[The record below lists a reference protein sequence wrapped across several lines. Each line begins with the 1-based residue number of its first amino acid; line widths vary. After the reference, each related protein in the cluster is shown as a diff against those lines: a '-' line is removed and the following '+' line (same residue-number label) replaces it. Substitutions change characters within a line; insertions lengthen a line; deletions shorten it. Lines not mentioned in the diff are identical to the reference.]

1 MGPPAA
7 RDGPGGEDELVGQW
21 RRVYDGLYSGADAP
35 GVENTGPAAEFGA
48 DFSGWNSSY
57 TGAPIPIEQMREW
70 RAATVDRIRELRP
83 RRVLEIGVGTGLLL
97 SQLAPDCEQY
107 RATDFSAAT
116 IATLERQLRELGADW
131 TERVQL
137 EVRTAV
143 DMLGLPENHFDTVVL
158 NSVIQYFPGE
168 AYLRRVLEQALRLLA
183 PGGAIFVGDVRNLAL
198 LEEFATA
205 VQLARHGAGD
215 AATIGRRV
223 RRDIAAEQE
232 LLVAPEYFVSLS
244 RAAVDV
250 DGVDIGLE
258 RGHWLN
264 ELSRYRYDVV
274 LHKSPSRPLSAA
286 DLPEI
291 EFRDRDRLCEVLRD
305 RHRDGVRVTGIPHAG
320 LIDEVEAARRVR
332 SGRLG
337 DGIEQL
343 AVGFEGVLAATAERP
358 GGGVLP
364 EDLHALGQRFGY
376 RTAVT
381 WSKDP
386 DRMDAVFIDAEV
398 ARGRALTD
406 VYQPS
411 GPLEDRAAQTNN
423 PQIGLLAADVRRFA
437 EARLPEF
444 MVPAAVLVIDS
455 VPLTASGKLDRRA
468 LPDPEF
474 ASSVA
479 YRPPGS
485 VEEQLLADLFAEVLG
500 LDRVGVDD
508 NFFALGG
515 HSLLATRLV
524 SRIRAVLGVEV
535 PIRTVFDAPT
545 VAELAAGLDTGA
557 RVRPPLAPRPRPD
570 VVPLSFAQR
579 RLWFIHRLEGLS
591 ATYNIALALRL
602 TGDFDVAAARAAVGD
617 VLARHE
623 SLRTIFFEDDGTPAQ
638 RVLDAA
644 QLVAPVTVNDVDAA
658 ELDAAVTASVRYGFE
673 LSSEIPLRTTVFRVG
688 ARDCV
693 LVVLIHHIAAD
704 GWSMTPLL
712 RDLAT
717 AYTARLAGHA
727 PQWEPLPVQYA
738 DYTLW
743 QQELLG
749 SHLDR
754 DSVLFQQFE
763 YWRREL
769 DGVPEQLRLPTD
781 RPRGRV
787 ADYRGDMVLFS
798 IDVDTRAAVE
808 RLAAREGATVS
819 MVLQS
824 ALAVLLFKLGAGDD
838 IPIGSPIAGRT
849 DQALAELV
857 GFFVNSWVLRARVD
871 PAASFAETLGQV
883 RAKALAAYENQ
894 DIPFELLVELLN
906 PVRSAAHHPLFQV
919 SLAFQNN
926 TLPVLELPNVRI
938 EPYPA
943 YTATA
948 RFDMFFNITDAP
960 AGREWAGL
968 VEYATGLFDRS
979 TVEAMADRFVRILRR
994 IGSDPGTPVG
1004 VIDVLGGPERELLL
1018 RRRND
1023 TAAPLADTT
1032 LAALFEA
1039 QAARTPDAVAVVGA
1053 DTTLTY
1059 RELDSRAADLA
1070 RSLRAGG
1077 VVPDAVAAI
1086 ALPRSAALIV
1096 AMLAVSKAGGA
1107 YLPIDPAYPPERLE
1121 FILTDAAPVLV
1132 VTDSATAA
1140 GLPPTATPRL
1150 CLDAPRSG
1158 GTNGR
1163 PRSAAR
1169 PGNLAYVVYTSGSTG
1184 VPKGVGITHANMVN
1198 LISGAW
1204 RTGTSDRVLA
1214 QSSIAFDASTYEIW
1228 PTLCGG
1234 ATVVVTSAERSD
1246 PAEITR
1252 LIQTWSVTKMFA
1264 TPPLLAALLD
1274 HAGSVPGTPLAT
1286 LERIMCGGAELTGD
1300 VVRAL
1305 HAKYPG
1311 TGVVNGYGPAETT
1324 ACVTEHDAVAG
1335 DDGTVP
1341 IGRPARNVRV
1351 FVLDSWLMPVAV
1363 GVVGELYVAGAQL
1376 ARGYLGRAGLTA
1388 SRFVA
1393 DPFGVGGRLYR
1404 TGDVV
1409 RWNVVGELEFVGRVD
1424 DQVKIRGFR
1433 VEPGEVEA
1441 ALAQHPSVS
1450 QAVVTARDTGSGD
1463 KQLIAY
1469 VVADRSGPRLGEDD
1483 LVGEWRQ
1490 VYDDLYVGNGNG
1502 HDKPAF
1508 GGDFGGW
1515 NSSYTGKP
1523 IPLAQM
1529 REWRAATVERI
1540 RELSPRRVLEI
1551 GVGSG
1556 LLLSQLAPEC
1566 EQYWATDLSAA
1577 TIGTLREQLRGLGA
1591 GWADRVVTSVQ
1602 AADDTSGLPDHHFD
1616 TVVLNS
1622 VVQYFPG
1629 ESYLRRVL
1637 EGVRRVLAPGGA
1649 VFVGDVRN
1657 LALLEPFTT
1666 AVEITRH
1673 GGDDPDAVRDRVR
1686 RGMSAE
1692 KELLIAPEYFV
1703 GLCGE
1708 AGGFGAVDIELERGR
1723 AVNELT
1729 RYRYDVVLRPATA
1742 DALSVAAVPKVAFR
1756 DRDSLRELLETP
1768 HPDGIRVT
1776 GIPRAGLLGEVE
1788 ATRRIRAG
1796 RPVSL
1801 DQLDDPD
1808 GSGLLPED
1816 LHGLGRRYGY
1826 RTAVTWSAEPDRMDA
1841 VFLDAATARHRPLTD
1856 VYLPTAAVGN
1866 PAAYVNNPQDLLLPA
1881 DLRRLAAERLPQFM
1895 VPAVVMVLDS
1905 MPLTANGKLDRAA
1918 LPEPEF
1924 ISSTRY
1930 RPPSGERERVL
1941 AELFAE
1947 ILGRDRVGVDDDFF
1961 VLGGHS
1967 LLATRLVS
1975 RIRAV
1980 LGVEVPVRVIFDA
1993 PTVAQLA
2000 QRWDELAPSRRPA
2013 LRRMNREVV

>member
-1 MGPPAA
+1 
-7 RDGPGGEDELVGQW
+7 
-21 RRVYDGLYSGADAP
+21 
-35 GVENTGPAAEFGA
+35 
-48 DFSGWNSSY
+48 
-57 TGAPIPIEQMREW
+57 
-70 RAATVDRIRELRP
+70 
-83 RRVLEIGVGTGLLL
+83 
-97 SQLAPDCEQY
+97 
-107 RATDFSAAT
+107 
-116 IATLERQLRELGADW
+116 
-131 TERVQL
+131 
-137 EVRTAV
+137 
-143 DMLGLPENHFDTVVL
+143 
-158 NSVIQYFPGE
+158 
-168 AYLRRVLEQALRLLA
+168 
-183 PGGAIFVGDVRNLAL
+183 
-198 LEEFATA
+198 
-205 VQLARHGAGD
+205 
-215 AATIGRRV
+215 
-223 RRDIAAEQE
+223 
-232 LLVAPEYFVSLS
+232 
-244 RAAVDV
+244 
-250 DGVDIGLE
+250 
-258 RGHWLN
+258 
-264 ELSRYRYDVV
+264 
-274 LHKSPSRPLSAA
+274 
-286 DLPEI
+286 
-291 EFRDRDRLCEVLRD
+291 
-305 RHRDGVRVTGIPHAG
+305 
-320 LIDEVEAARRVR
+320 
-332 SGRLG
+332 
-337 DGIEQL
+337 
-343 AVGFEGVLAATAERP
+343 
-358 GGGVLP
+358 
-364 EDLHALGQRFGY
+364 
-376 RTAVT
+376 
-381 WSKDP
+381 
-386 DRMDAVFIDAEV
+386 
-398 ARGRALTD
+398 
-406 VYQPS
+406 
-411 GPLEDRAAQTNN
+411 
-423 PQIGLLAADVRRFA
+423 
-437 EARLPEF
+437 
-444 MVPAAVLVIDS
+444 
-455 VPLTASGKLDRRA
+455 
-468 LPDPEF
+468 
-474 ASSVA
+474 
-479 YRPPGS
+479 
-485 VEEQLLADLFAEVLG
+485 
-500 LDRVGVDD
+500 
-508 NFFALGG
+508 
-515 HSLLATRLV
+515 
-524 SRIRAVLGVEV
+524 
-535 PIRTVFDAPT
+535 
-545 VAELAAGLDTGA
+545 
-557 RVRPPLAPRPRPD
+557 
-570 VVPLSFAQR
+570 
-579 RLWFIHRLEGLS
+579 
-591 ATYNIALALRL
+591 
-602 TGDFDVAAARAAVGD
+602 
-617 VLARHE
+617 
-623 SLRTIFFEDDGTPAQ
+623 
-638 RVLDAA
+638 
-644 QLVAPVTVNDVDAA
+644 
-658 ELDAAVTASVRYGFE
+658 
-673 LSSEIPLRTTVFRVG
+673 
-688 ARDCV
+688 
-693 LVVLIHHIAAD
+693 
-704 GWSMTPLL
+704 
-712 RDLAT
+712 
-717 AYTARLAGHA
+717 
-727 PQWEPLPVQYA
+727 
-738 DYTLW
+738 
-743 QQELLG
+743 
-749 SHLDR
+749 
-754 DSVLFQQFE
+754 
-763 YWRREL
+763 
-769 DGVPEQLRLPTD
+769 
-781 RPRGRV
+781 
-787 ADYRGDMVLFS
+787 
-798 IDVDTRAAVE
+798 
-808 RLAAREGATVS
+808 
-819 MVLQS
+819 
-824 ALAVLLFKLGAGDD
+824 
-838 IPIGSPIAGRT
+838 
-849 DQALAELV
+849 
-857 GFFVNSWVLRARVD
+857 
-871 PAASFAETLGQV
+871 
-883 RAKALAAYENQ
+883 
-894 DIPFELLVELLN
+894 
-906 PVRSAAHHPLFQV
+906 
-919 SLAFQNN
+919 
-926 TLPVLELPNVRI
+926 
-938 EPYPA
+938 
-943 YTATA
+943 
-948 RFDMFFNITDAP
+948 
-960 AGREWAGL
+960 
-968 VEYATGLFDRS
+968 
-979 TVEAMADRFVRILRR
+979 
-994 IGSDPGTPVG
+994 
-1004 VIDVLGGPERELLL
+1004 
-1018 RRRND
+1018 
-1023 TAAPLADTT
+1023 
-1032 LAALFEA
+1032 
-1039 QAARTPDAVAVVGA
+1039 
-1053 DTTLTY
+1053 
-1059 RELDSRAADLA
+1059 
-1070 RSLRAGG
+1070 
-1077 VVPDAVAAI
+1077 
-1086 ALPRSAALIV
+1086 
-1096 AMLAVSKAGGA
+1096 
-1107 YLPIDPAYPPERLE
+1107 
-1121 FILTDAAPVLV
+1121 
-1132 VTDSATAA
+1132 
-1140 GLPPTATPRL
+1140 
-1150 CLDAPRSG
+1150 
-1158 GTNGR
+1158 
-1163 PRSAAR
+1163 
-1169 PGNLAYVVYTSGSTG
+1169 
-1184 VPKGVGITHANMVN
+1184 
-1198 LISGAW
+1198 
-1204 RTGTSDRVLA
+1204 
-1214 QSSIAFDASTYEIW
+1214 
-1228 PTLCGG
+1228 
-1234 ATVVVTSAERSD
+1234 
-1246 PAEITR
+1246 
-1252 LIQTWSVTKMFA
+1252 
-1264 TPPLLAALLD
+1264 
-1274 HAGSVPGTPLAT
+1274 
-1286 LERIMCGGAELTGD
+1286 
-1300 VVRAL
+1300 
-1305 HAKYPG
+1305 
-1311 TGVVNGYGPAETT
+1311 
-1324 ACVTEHDAVAG
+1324 
-1335 DDGTVP
+1335 
-1341 IGRPARNVRV
+1341 
-1351 FVLDSWLMPVAV
+1351 
-1363 GVVGELYVAGAQL
+1363 
-1376 ARGYLGRAGLTA
+1376 
-1388 SRFVA
+1388 
-1393 DPFGVGGRLYR
+1393 GGRLYR

-1816 LHGLGRRYGY
+1816 LHGLGPRYGY